1 MCISWKGNDKLKI
14 YADGQQVEQVS
25 HFRYKG
31 SLLSDDGYCTKEIQS
46 RIEMAKK
53 VFVDKKYCLQ
63 VKWIWKYRIE

>member
-1 MCISWKGNDKLKI
+1 MKI

-31 SLLSDDGYCTKEIQS
+31 SLTSEDGYCTKEIWS

-53 VFVDKKYCLQ
+53 GFTVWSVECSIICSRDMDADSDRQK
-63 VKWIWKYRIE
+63 I